1 MEKLSIRETLMDFKN
16 ALGICHFSKELS
28 ETEFNLISIV
38 TENQEVNKNINLSYL
53 SNRLNITRSAVTQIV
68 NKLEQKGYLEKY
80 SLPTNKKEIFLKIGK
95 KALEQYNLVM
105 DKVVLFFE
113 RLFEEVGQEGM
124 DNITKYIEIAK
135 RIGKKMKEKGECIC
149 CN

>member
-1 MEKLSIRETLMDFKN
+1 MLW
-16 ALGICHFSKELS
+16 
-28 ETEFNLISIV
+28 
-38 TENQEVNKNINLSYL
+38 
-53 SNRLNITRSAVTQIV
+53 
-68 NKLEQKGYLEKY
+68 
-80 SLPTNKKEIFLKIGK
+80 KKEIYLKIGK

-135 RIGKKMKEKGECIC
+135 RIGKEMKEKGECIC